1 MASSQVTDRDLGY
14 GNVVEWFGDLGTPA
28 VYVGIL
34 QDKGSEM
41 TEEGITVAGYAAVNE
56 FGSED
61 GQVPE
66 RSFIRSTVDEQ
77 QADYERRLK
86 SGMGK
91 VIDVVVKGGM
101 NAGRGEMERHLGL
114 LGAKVS
120 RDIQQK
126 IRDIRTP
133 PNAPSTLSK
142 KYPGDNPLIHTG
154 RMRQSISFEV
164 RLEDKEA
171 S

>member
-1 MASSQVTDRDLGY
+1 VASSSVTDRDLGY
-14 GNVVEWFGDLGTPA
+14 DNVIDWFGDLGTPA

-61 GQVPE
+61 GRVPE

-77 QADYERRLK
+77 QADYEQRLK
-86 SGMGK
+86 AGTSK
-91 VIDVVVKGGM
+91 VVDAVIKGGLG
-101 NAGRGEMERHLGL
+101 AGRTAMERHLGQ

-126 IRDIRTP
+126 IRDLRTP
-133 PNAPSTLSK
+133 ANAPSTLSR

-164 RLEDKEA
+164 RLEDKDA